1 MAFSSLPWFQVW
13 RYEGAVVLY
22 ADNHTR
28 TQKTARLACWVP
40 SFSFILPLGWA
51 HFYAPIKRIERLQFT
66 GFFFVCLFVFLW
78 RCAVPVGAIRS
89 IDFDRF
95 RLKMSFDWVLPSFH
109 TEQILP
115 AKMTAIKGENTCELG
130 FFSSFTGFYQI
141 ILGFTGFYRVLPGF
155 TGFYWVCG
163 YSDLTIR
170 LTGERH
176 SFWGLVNVPQS
187 LFHGKMGST
196 NVPRIALCTGFY
208 RVFSL
213 GYLNACDGC
222 FVDPTA
228 SLADS

>member
-130 FFSSFTGFYQI
+130 FFFK
-141 ILGFTGFYRVLPGF
+141 FYRVLPDYSGFYWVLPSF
-155 TGFYWVCG
+155 TGFYWVLLG
-163 YSDLTIR
+163 LRVLR
-170 LTGERH
+170 LDDSIDRGAAFLLGPCQR
-176 SFWGLVNVPQS
+176 
-187 LFHGKMGST
+187 ST
-196 NVPRIALCTGFY
+196 VFVPRKNGINQRSTDRSLY
-208 RVFSL
+208 RVLPSF
-213 GYLNACDGC
+213 
-222 FVDPTA
+222 
-228 SLADS
+228 